1 VLAGFNPKRLVLE
14 RTSAGFQILLVKS
27 RVPDRH
33 YGISGIDLFSGTDFF
48 ASRRQAK
55 MSQRDLWEK
64 AAECARAI
72 EATTDPAR
80 REMLTHLQM
89 LWTNLANAGPFLG
102 RAKLADQV
110 AAIGRIHVDLMQAA
124 INQVTSSPPL
134 HAP

>member
-1 VLAGFNPKRLVLE
+1 MAGDFGRRGGLA
-14 RTSAGFQILLVKS
+14 SFQILPVKN
-27 RVPDRH
+27 REPNRH
-33 YGISGIDLFSGTDFF
+33 YGVPGIDFPGIGFF
-48 ASRRQAK
+48 ASRREAKMSKREK
-55 MSQRDLWEK
+55 MSQRDRWEK

>member
-1 VLAGFNPKRLVLE
+1 MSQRE
-14 RTSAGFQILLVKS
+14 
-27 RVPDRH
+27 
-33 YGISGIDLFSGTDFF
+33 
-48 ASRRQAK
+48 K
-55 MSQRDLWEK
+55 MSQRELWEK

-89 LWTNLANAGPFLG
+89 VWANLANASPLLG

-110 AAIGRIHVDLMQAA
+110 AAISGIHVDLMLAA

-134 HAP
+134 HVP